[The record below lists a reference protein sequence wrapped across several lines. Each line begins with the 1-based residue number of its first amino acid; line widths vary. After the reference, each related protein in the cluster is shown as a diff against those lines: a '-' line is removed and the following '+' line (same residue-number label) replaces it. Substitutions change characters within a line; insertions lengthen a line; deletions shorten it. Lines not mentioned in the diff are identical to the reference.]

1 MMIRKMFFAAL
12 ALGFIATS
20 CSSDDDGNFVQNP
33 IVPNAGTLTGGP
45 FTFIVDGTPDFVSG
59 ISTDPDAVGSN
70 RTFVVTDDQ
79 GNILGLPPT
88 NEALQG
94 VNFDGAGVGTCLIW
108 YLRYENGLQGLEEG
122 MNANDLQG
130 NFDLSNSIA
139 VNRLGVPN
147 AGTLSGGPFNFIVDG
162 NIDNV
167 SGIATDPNAVGS
179 NSTFVI
185 TDINL
190 NILGAPGSVE
200 MLEGVDFDGAGRG
213 VCLIWYLRYEDDT
226 NLSTVTNAA
235 DLTGTFSLSNSIRV
249 ERGPNADVLTGGPF
263 MFTVDGTPDMVSG
276 IGFENPDNRVGTN
289 ATWVITDANGMI
301 LGTPPTLEAVEGVD
315 FDAAGT
321 GVCLIWY
328 LRYEN
333 DTNIAT
339 VTNANNLTGTFHL
352 SNSITVT
359 RN

>member
-1 MMIRKMFFAAL
+1 MIKKMFLAVL
-12 ALGFIATS
+12 ALGVITMS
-20 CSSDDDGNFVQNP
+20 CSDDDDAIQA
-33 IVPNAGTLTGGP
+33 IVPNAGTLNGGP

-59 ISTDPDAVGSN
+59 ITTDPNAVGTNS
-70 RTFVVTDDQ
+70 TFVVTDDL

-94 VNFDGAGVGTCLIW
+94 VDFDGAGVGTCLIW
-108 YLRYENGLQGLEEG
+108 YLRYENGIQGLEVG
-122 MNANDLQG
+122 ANANDLEG
-130 NFDLSNSIA
+130 NFDLSNSII
-139 VNRLGVPN
+139 VERLGQPN
-147 AGTLSGGPFNFIVDG
+147 AGVLSGGPFNFIVDG
-162 NIDNV
+162 VADNV
-167 SGIATDPNAVGS
+167 SGITTDPNAVGT
-179 NSTFVI
+179 NRTFVI
-185 TDINL
+185 TDLDL
-190 NILGAPGSVE
+190 NILGAPGDLTA
-200 MLEGVDFDGAGRG
+200 LEGVNFDGAGRG

-226 NLSTVTNAA
+226 NIATVTNAA

-263 MFTVDGTPDMVSG
+263 TFTVDGTPDMVSG

-289 ATWVITDANGMI
+289 ATWVITDDNGMI
-301 LGTPPTLEAVEGVD
+301 LGTPPTLEAVEGID
-315 FDAAGT
+315 FDGAGV

-339 VTNANNLTGTFHL
+339 VTNANDLTGTFHL

>member
-1 MMIRKMFFAAL
+1 MFLAVL

-20 CSSDDDGNFVQNP
+20 CSNDDDSSSPNT
-33 IVPNAGTLTGGP
+33 IVPNAGLLSGGP
-45 FTFIVDGTPDFVSG
+45 FTFIVDGTADFVSG
-59 ISTDPDAVGSN
+59 ITTDPDATGSN
-70 RTFVVTDDQ
+70 RTFIVTDDM

-88 NEALQG
+88 NEMLEG

-108 YLRYENGLQGLEEG
+108 YLRYENGIQGLDVG

-130 NFDLSNSIA
+130 NFDLSNSIT

-147 AGTLSGGPFNFIVDG
+147 AGMLTGGPFSFIVDG
-162 NIDNV
+162 NTDNV
-167 SGIATDPNAVGS
+167 SGITTDPNAVGS
-179 NSTFVI
+179 NRTFVI
-185 TDINL
+185 TDIDL
-190 NILGAPGSVE
+190 NILGAPGDIAA
-200 MLEGVDFDGAGRG
+200 LQGVDFDGAGRG
-213 VCLIWYLRYEDDT
+213 LCLIWYLRYEDDT
-226 NLSTVTNAA
+226 NIATVTNAA

-263 MFTVDGTPDMVSG
+263 SFNVDGTPDMVSG

-289 ATWVITDANGMI
+289 ATWVITDDTGMI
-301 LGTPPTLEAVEGVD
+301 LGTPPTLAAVEGVD

-333 DTNIAT
+333 DTNIST
-339 VTNANNLTGTFHL
+339 VTNANDLTGTFHL
-352 SNSITVT
+352 SNAITVT